1 MEQWRLRA
9 EMAFLIDNLQ
19 FYLQVRARGTAVLVG
34 GREGWRE
41 GACGGGGGGSSGMS
55 ALCRLMCST

>member
-19 FYLQVRARGTAVLVG
+19 FYLQVRARGTAVLARGSEGARERGREG
-34 GREGWRE
+34 GREGGR
-41 GACGGGGGGSSGMS
+41 A
-55 ALCRLMCST
+55 A

>member
-19 FYLQVRARGTAVLVG
+19 FYLQAPARSSVLAWGLHGARACVCTYVCV
-34 GREGWRE
+34 
-41 GACGGGGGGSSGMS
+41 
-55 ALCRLMCST
+55 